1 MALLNE
7 KGGLMKGGRKMRK
20 YQKFMALFLASVL
33 IIAIVPAL
41 FAQEGKKININKAPA
56 EELTQ
61 LKGIGAKYAARI
73 VEFRE
78 TNGPFASPE
87 DIMKVPGIGSKI
99 FEANKD
105 IITVE

>member
-1 MALLNE
+1 VALLNE
-7 KGGLMKGGRKMRK
+7 KGGLMKGGRNMRK
-20 YQKFMALFLASVL
+20 HKKFVALFLASAL
-33 IIAIVPAL
+33 IIALVPAI
-41 FAQEGKKININKAPA
+41 FAQEGKKININQAPA
-56 EELTQ
+56 EELAQ

-99 FEANKD
+99 FESNKD

>member
-1 MALLNE
+1 MAQR
-7 KGGLMKGGRKMRK
+7 KGGLMKGGIKMKRYK
-20 YQKFMALFLASVL
+20 ACMASLLAVAL
-33 IIAIVPAL
+33 LLTLVP
-41 FAQEGKKININKAPA
+41 FSWAQEAKIININQASA

-61 LKGIGAKYAARI
+61 LKGIGTKYAERI
-73 VEFRE
+73 VQFRAD
-78 TNGPFASPE
+78 NGPFKAPE